1 MKAQHAYT
9 DRASYMESDVRW
21 LLVLDDQTVQVF
33 CNGMSRI
40 YDIAEPVKDF
50 KVEDNYVFIYVDA
63 PDVSYYQFKFEE
75 DMFFVGDKFD
85 ADDEHVSEF
94 GCWAFSDEEV

>member
-9 DRASYMESDVRW
+9 DRASYMDSDVRW
-21 LLVLDDQTVQVF
+21 LLVLDEQEVQVF

-40 YDIAEPVKDF
+40 YDIPEPVKDF
-50 KVEDNYVFIYVDA
+50 KVEDNYVFIYVDD
-63 PDVSYYQFKFEE
+63 PEVSFYQFKFEE

-85 ADDEHVSEF
+85 ANDEHVGDF
-94 GCWAFSDEEV
+94 ACHAFSDDEV